1 MGSRVIECTNCGD
14 GAGLQFWVTVGALM
28 IAFLA
33 LMMNFVQ
40 FREFLR
46 RSRAR
51 AKFRLTLTAP
61 YADPDGVIR
70 TEGNAMTLRVQVGI
84 KNEGSL
90 AAGETVVNVLVP
102 RWLDMAGWCGP
113 NGEELERRPSLA
125 ETSERLRDSSGT
137 EHEAKYLTKTLP
149 RIGTKPGHV
158 LYFMGFT
165 DVPAEGRKE
174 IPMRLKV
181 QADEIPDDVEEYVED
196 VIIGIEHKGD

>member
-1 MGSRVIECTNCGD
+1 MRSTVIECTNCG
-14 GAGLQFWVTVGALM
+14 GEAGLQFWVTVGALV

-70 TEGNAMTLRVQVGI
+70 TEGNHVSLRVQIGI
-84 KNEGSL
+84 KNEGRL
-90 AAGETVVNVLVP
+90 AAGETVVNVLLP
-102 RWLDMAGWCGP
+102 QWLDVVGWCGP
-113 NGEELERRPSLA
+113 NGEELESRATLA
-125 ETSERLRDSSGT
+125 ETPERISDSNGT
-137 EHEAKYLTKTLP
+137 EHEANYLTKTLP

-158 LYFMGFT
+158 LYFMSFAE
-165 DVPAEGRKE
+165 VPAEGRKE

-181 QADEIPDDVEEYVED
+181 QADEIPDDIEEYVKD
-196 VIIGIEHKGD
+196 AIIGIEHRA